1 MKLTKT
7 DYILIVNN
15 LVLLAILGYLYY
27 KLEYESGI
35 FIKNNILINTC
46 KYVNNR
52 NNPNYLFYKK
62 LNNKLHV
69 KDFNDE
75 HFPEMRY
82 AKTLYVFEN
91 PDYLYKIQNQ
101 LPDKYVVKYSS
112 GWAMNL
118 VKEEDTSMD
127 KIVHECKE
135 LIKRP
140 DDDLDDPEIVKA
152 LKPKFFIEEYLG
164 KDLIDY
170 KFLMIYGKIVVVQI
184 MGNRFGDITGIE
196 KGSEKALKKGHDIYY
211 TQYDENGNL
220 LPDSYL
226 SRKFVIKKKP
236 YPLPNEFKK
245 MKEICYKFYEITKI
259 ELFRV
264 DFYEIDGK
272 MYFGEY
278 TIWPADCKFPIS
290 KQVERHIQKKIN
302 KNNNI

>member
-91 PDYLYKIQNQ
+91 PDYL
-101 LPDKYVVKYSS
+101 
-112 GWAMNL
+112 
-118 VKEEDTSMD
+118 
-127 KIVHECKE
+127 
-135 LIKRP
+135 
-140 DDDLDDPEIVKA
+140 
-152 LKPKFFIEEYLG
+152 
-164 KDLIDY
+164 
-170 KFLMIYGKIVVVQI
+170 
-184 MGNRFGDITGIE
+184 
-196 KGSEKALKKGHDIYY
+196 
-211 TQYDENGNL
+211 
-220 LPDSYL
+220 
-226 SRKFVIKKKP
+226 
-236 YPLPNEFKK
+236 
-245 MKEICYKFYEITKI
+245 
-259 ELFRV
+259 
-264 DFYEIDGK
+264 
-272 MYFGEY
+272 
-278 TIWPADCKFPIS
+278 
-290 KQVERHIQKKIN
+290 
-302 KNNNI
+302 